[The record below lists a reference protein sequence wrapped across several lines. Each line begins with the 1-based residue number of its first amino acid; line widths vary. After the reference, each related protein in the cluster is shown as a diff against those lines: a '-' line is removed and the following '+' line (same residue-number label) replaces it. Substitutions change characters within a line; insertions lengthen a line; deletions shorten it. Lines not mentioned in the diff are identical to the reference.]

1 MTLTVKWD
9 SHIKK
14 CQMSEIT
21 KKKLH
26 TATNPLN
33 SNEMKGENQNEIKQK
48 KTEEGE
54 EEAETEQDIIKTQRD
69 RRRRQQRKKG
79 RTHI

>member
-54 EEAETEQDIIKTQRD
+54 EEEAETEQDIIKTQRD
-69 RRRRQQRKKG
+69 RRRRQ
-79 RTHI
+79 

>member
-26 TATNPLN
+26 TDTNPLN